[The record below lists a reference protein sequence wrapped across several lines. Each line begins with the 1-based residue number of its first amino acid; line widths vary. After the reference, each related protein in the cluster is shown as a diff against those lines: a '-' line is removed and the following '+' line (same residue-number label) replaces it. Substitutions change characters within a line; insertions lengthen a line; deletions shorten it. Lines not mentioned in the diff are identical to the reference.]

1 MLNNDNGVESDYAA
15 NNTIDVADF
24 LIEMQAAH
32 ITGDGNNEHNILKY
46 ILQNDAERMDF
57 FDYLT
62 FFPLF
67 IFAHETIVHDASLMI
82 WGQAEADLEG

>member
-1 MLNNDNGVESDYAA
+1 MLNNDNEDKESSSAP
-15 NNTIDVADF
+15 NTIDVADF

-32 ITGDGNNEHNILKY
+32 ITGNNNYENDILRF
-46 ILQNDAERMDF
+46 ILQNDADRIDF

-67 IFAHETIVHDASLMI
+67 LYSHETIVDDTSLI
-82 WGQAEADLEG
+82 